1 MGMIAN
7 IYDWKLGNSSNGGIS
22 AKYKQVCVINVDGPF
37 KPSPDTPAVRLIKL
51 NTGNLV
57 CVPLCL
63 EDKWTMFGGAY
74 IQTSDSRFA
83 TAVEK
88 LSGYDHAF
96 PVALH
101 DRVE

>member
-1 MGMIAN
+1 MGIIAD
-7 IYDWKLGNSSNGGIS
+7 IYDSPFGNCSNGGIS

-37 KPSPDTPAVRLIKL
+37 KPTPDTPAVRLIKRSS
-51 NTGNLV
+51 GNLV
-57 CVPLCL
+57 CVPLGL

-74 IQTSDSRFA
+74 IETSDSQF
-83 TAVEK
+83 TKAVEK

-96 PVALH
+96 PIALH